1 MSPAKAERAAGLP
14 QMQNLSDQLRRALL
28 LALVALCGCAE
39 QPSLRSYVYTQLN
52 TDAVVVSPR
61 VRPPSAGNAFA
72 YIPGNLTRPAA
83 ITPADPAGFKA
94 AEWSTGR
101 FCPISAKALLFSNA
115 HYEAVGPDFIYNY
128 EFEPLASIFGFA
140 ESERQRAM
148 RDLQLSANDLKYVDR
163 ISILIRNV
171 RIFTVR
177 GDLLAPRS
185 SIPIDPGCARY
196 RNVYRFQV
204 ARMYQADIDVQIQS
218 LHGAAADLLLLRA
231 KIMKQYVSREQ
242 GKGVVI
248 AVLPRSVAD

>member
-1 MSPAKAERAAGLP
+1 
-14 QMQNLSDQLRRALL
+14 MQNLSDKFRGALL

-61 VRPPSAGNAFA
+61 VHPPNAGNAFA

-83 ITPADPAGFKA
+83 IAPADPRRFEA

-101 FCPISAKALLFSNA
+101 FCPISAKAFLFSDA
-115 HYEAVGPDFIYNY
+115 RYEGVGQDFIYNY
-128 EFEPLASIFGFA
+128 ELDPLGSIFGFA

-148 RDLQLSANDLKYVDR
+148 RDLKLSANDLKYVDR
-163 ISILIRNV
+163 ISIAIRNV

-177 GDLLAPRS
+177 SDLLAPRP
-185 SIPIDPGCARY
+185 SIPLDPGCARFRAIY
-196 RNVYRFQV
+196 PFQI

-218 LHGAAADLLLLRA
+218 LHGAAAHVMLLRA